1 MATYY
6 VKQASD
12 GGSDSANGLT
22 PSTAWATVS
31 YALGGTTAITGGDT
45 LYVAPGRYLSVAST
59 SPIGVAP
66 SSAITVIGDV
76 DASEFSGIS
85 AGLVRITSH
94 MSGDNAVGSTNR
106 YPIIATSKNN
116 FVWKNIILN
125 GPCNLTSCSYWTFQ
139 QCVFHLDFSVNIMT
153 MSECTNMVFDQCLF
167 FGSRIGSS
175 RCIQSS
181 FATQA
186 SNFDIATTIK
196 DCVFYT
202 AGISRHIEIV
212 LSGASAGNPTGMT
225 AYNNTHFGYNTT
237 VYRVTGSANSATVL
251 SVYNSLIF
259 CDTASAH
266 FSAQVSGQL
275 IEDYNRVSGIV
286 RTNTPTG
293 TNTVSTATYYG
304 ADFGHYAITRLGQL
318 YPFASHPNSLSA
330 AFGTSTNAPTVDI
343 YGNAW
348 TGVTPDAGAVTYK
361 DISAAGGLLTHPG
374 MTGGIRG

>member
-22 PSTAWATVS
+22 PATAWATVS

-45 LYVAPGRYLSVAST
+45 LYVAPGRYLAVAST

-66 SSAITVIGDV
+66 SSAITIIGDV

-94 MSGDNAVGSTNR
+94 MSGDNAVGLTNR

-139 QCVFHLDFSVNIMT
+139 QCVFHLDFAVNIMT

-167 FGSRIGSS
+167 FGSRIGGS

-186 SNFDIATTIK
+186 SNFNVAMTIK
-196 DCVFYT
+196 DCIFYT
-202 AGISRHIEIV
+202 AGISRHIDIV

-237 VYRVTGSANSATVL
+237 VYRVTGSANIATVL
-251 SVYNSLIF
+251 SVYNTLIF

-361 DISAAGGLLTHPG
+361 DISASGGLLTHPG